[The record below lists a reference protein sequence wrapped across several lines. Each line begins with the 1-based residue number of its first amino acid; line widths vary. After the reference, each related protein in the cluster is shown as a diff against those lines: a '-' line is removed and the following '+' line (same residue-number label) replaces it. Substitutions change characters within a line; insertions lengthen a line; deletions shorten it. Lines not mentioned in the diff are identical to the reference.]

1 MNKTV
6 RLLVV
11 CIFLATSTL
20 AAGYIVSGLGIWSL
34 LMVVLVTVWLIG
46 VRGGWNW
53 LASIMLSC
61 FIGASIVG
69 FWIGYNESWIWFA
82 LAGLIAT
89 LSAWDLNHFLLR
101 WQPCDRRS
109 LAVGEKTNQGEIT
122 GDEAY
127 SQPGFD
133 LEQNHLNRLLAVV
146 ALGFLLAVLA
156 LTIHTSQL

>member
-1 MNKTV
+1 M
-6 RLLVV
+6 
-11 CIFLATSTL
+11 
-20 AAGYIVSGLGIWSL
+20 
-34 LMVVLVTVWLIG
+34 
-46 VRGGWNW
+46 
-53 LASIMLSC
+53 
-61 FIGASIVG
+61 G

-101 WQPCDRRS
+101 WQPCDRRA

-122 GDEAY
+122 GDEEF

-156 LTIHTSQL
+156 LTIHTPQL